1 MPPQNPFSLLDQEE
15 KTRPPAPAPAAPT
28 LSPKNPFLAI
38 DQADQ
43 TEQQQV
49 RTSTQQAA
57 QTTPDKRAESLKLSL
72 RTGLP
77 TSVIERNFDEI
88 KQRSQIA
95 ETPYAQI
102 QRESP
107 GVFQWAKEPDHAAV
121 AADDME
127 NLGFLEWVLT
137 APSKAF
143 AQTVNQIRYSELR
156 YKSMFGTLSQAEQD
170 AMGAFKY
177 HSELGGQL
185 GAGNSWFRKSVT
197 GAGQLLAQSI
207 EPAKYAVVGG
217 LEGLPFGALGGSII
231 PGVGT
236 VGGALAT
243 ATVTARAGLMYGVFK
258 TTAMQETAGA
268 YDEMLAFR
276 DERGQPLDP
285 GVAKVAAL
293 TVGGLNGLIEQVGLE
308 AFLKRFPGLDKLSGA
323 ASRGAVKTALKN
335 PTVRAAFAKLAKE
348 YAGSLTAET
357 ATEVAQRAVTIAGE
371 ELSKVASGI
380 ETRPTADVWDDLVNE
395 AANAIPTFALG
406 LAPGPMIALANDAAK
421 AKRAEQSK
429 LLFTALGEGAAA
441 SKTLA
446 RAPDAVQRLAHE
458 ITKDGPI
465 ETVYAPL
472 DTWATY
478 WQSKGLDPAAVAA
491 DVTGKPDAYA
501 DALAHQGA
509 DGNLAIPTAVYAA
522 KLAGTEHNA
531 FFTNELRLGNPD
543 EFNAREVEA
552 LKTSIDQVAKTV
564 IAEAQADPAEQ
575 AFVQLRDAIQQQL
588 TEGGKF
594 GQPTAEKLAALVQ
607 AGFGTLASR
616 AGFDP
621 LEIYQGYG
629 LRVQRSD
636 IASAEAAAATPRDE
650 LTAGERLPLP
660 ATESL
665 SEPPGGGVPG
675 PGPESMPPAMAGL
688 ESAADIMR
696 SPDIQAILE
705 EQHQAHLRALPNA
718 AEVPGINAPPAN
730 LAQTNLGA
738 AILRYVAE
746 DPTLIQRAAEM
757 RARAAAVPRGIDII
771 EAPPAAEHAAVV
783 GTDQPAGPAN
793 DAGISAKF
801 IGWQPGFEDIAAFP
815 LYTIEGGPS
824 HGTTVTEKELTDAG
838 IPIPPTPPLTEFNQ
852 STRGIQTFY
861 QSGEPSD
868 PNFYSRL
875 TRTVT
880 EAKQNRATGS
890 QWKAMIRNSK
900 IGINKD
906 EFALARVEDLE
917 DGKSYS
923 KDEVLAWLQ
932 VNTPKLT
939 AVVLSGESEPD
950 EDEVRDRAQ
959 EIFDEMV
966 QEAESEVDLD
976 DIIGRATTYEDEVEE
991 EVQKEDAHGNPMVDE
1006 DGDPI
1011 YETQYVTRYYP
1022 AIEGGY
1028 KPNRRRGYGLVD
1040 RDETE
1045 IIEDADS
1052 YDDEDDAQEAAEK
1065 YLRNIEMEPYWE
1077 MIREQAEENVDF
1089 SDAEE
1094 RAREELGSGNGGRG
1108 PKFPSY
1114 VLPGQEDNDTYREV
1128 FIAAEPMKVFLTRDE
1143 VARKIYQEPF
1153 DALDAEHQGHVTR
1166 YIETDR
1172 PSNIPRWNDGHSDY
1186 DFVENPIVR
1195 VRLNIRSTE
1204 GEEYEQPFV
1213 VKSPAESR
1221 GPQKWQVAVQRSE
1234 HLIEHVQWF
1243 DTEQEARDYVATQP
1257 PQKGRTAGQQVLFL
1271 EEVQPPSGEKQF
1283 LVTPT
1288 KQLVEGELIPRPL
1301 GESKFFRTKE
1311 EADTYAKE
1319 ITGIVTKQLTGNQGK
1334 MPSLFIDNWREIG
1347 FKWALHYAN
1356 ALGLDGVAW
1365 TTGAQ
1370 QAERYSLSKR
1380 VKSIDWVPYALN
1392 VGTGSNRTFR
1402 SVKLTLLDYD
1412 YEKPLNMAVDQAGT
1426 IFQANGP
1433 VRLAGQVQGNTL
1445 AQLIGKE
1452 LATQIL
1458 EKEDGTLE
1466 GKGLKV
1472 GGEGLTKLYE
1482 VDFRNVVNGIP
1493 AIKKNGGKTTSVP
1506 IVQKLEY
1513 TVHQLIGD
1521 EYKAKVE
1528 DWLKLTPEQ
1537 RAAHFGP
1544 TEPEDLHE
1552 MGERVWPRHFFEIR
1566 DENEQVIK
1574 EFVSNTLAYQFVKA
1588 NRHQPVQ
1595 QPALLFTPAMK
1606 AALGDPQPMFQGGP
1620 TTRRGS
1626 ITFAPGQTTINL
1638 FAQANLSTFLHE
1650 TGHLFLEVIG
1660 DLHDRVA
1667 KLDPATLTPQQTKL
1681 LADYQTI
1688 LKSFGVTSRGEITTA
1703 HHEQWARS
1711 FETYL
1716 MEGRAPSAEL
1726 RSAFARFASWLVGI
1740 YKSLT
1745 ALNAPLSPE
1754 IRGVMD
1760 RMVATDDAIS
1770 RAERDGH
1777 LQPLFLT
1784 PEQAGMSPARFEL
1797 YRDALTEAS
1806 LRSREALNLQLM
1818 SEVSREQTT
1827 QWKQAQTETRAQVE
1841 GEVHDMPVYKALAAM
1856 TRGTKPDGSP
1866 LVEGEEPAP
1875 MRMSKQMLVEQF
1887 GAQRLREIP
1896 RTTYTVEGGLDP
1908 ATIADAYGFSSPDAL
1923 LTAISQAKPM
1933 KQLIAQ
1939 ETEKRMLQEHGSI
1952 LLDGTLHEK
1961 AQAAALDESRDV
1973 VLRDELATLIK
1984 LKRQVSPFEQ
1994 LAVKE
1999 QIDERIY
2006 ERRWLEAEAKLRIAI
2021 AEGYKQVEI
2030 DKLKADVRN
2039 LKAAARSGPK
2049 AVRDALPKAAV
2060 LRELAQ
2066 ATVARMQVRAL
2077 NPSIYWT
2084 AARRASDK
2092 ATQAAARQDFDG
2104 AIVAKQEELINVAL
2118 YREIARVKDDVAIRV
2133 AAARNMGKPSM
2144 LKRLLQA
2151 GEGYHDQ
2158 VADVL
2163 DRYEFAQVPAKALQR
2178 RTELR
2183 KFLDGIEASGRP
2195 VDLPR
2200 ALLDDV
2206 QRINY
2211 KELTVQEL
2219 FGISDGLQAI
2229 VHLARLKNRLL
2240 AAQEKRAFD
2249 VVRNELGNSIRSNVA
2264 QQTPRLEFRPKDEKW
2279 RKLSGAIAAHRKI
2292 AFIAEMLDG
2301 HQKDGP
2307 ATRSL
2312 VRPLNQAGDAEEV
2325 RRLNDGQALWGIVT
2339 THFPAALTGGL
2350 NTMQFIPAIGG
2361 SLSLEGRIALALNWG
2376 TKTGQDRVL
2385 SDPRLRANR
2394 EQVQAIL
2401 DTLDKHHWEFIQALW
2416 NFVGQYRQEIIDVEK
2431 KVNGVAPQ
2439 MVEGVDVQTKFGTI
2453 KGAYYP
2459 LVYDTRLAPRA
2470 AQLEQANAAR
2480 ASLAATYVR
2489 QTTAHGFTEKRLEHV
2504 ELPLRLDLGVAFHHV
2519 DQVIHYLTH
2528 RVPLMDV
2535 TRLIRDPVVSKAIHE
2550 TAGDQVYR
2558 QFTNWLGDLAVGAL
2572 PGGEH
2577 LIDDAATWVRPRLQ
2591 LAALGLNVWT
2601 SVQQPLG
2608 LFNGMDEIGVR
2619 NVMRG
2624 LRRWL
2629 TDAAQMENT
2638 VAFVTNKS
2646 NMMLG
2651 RVGTSTQDLSDLR
2664 AAFRTQGGFFDQMVR
2679 KVSGDT
2685 LTQHAIL
2692 DGMLWHIGMMQRVA
2706 DMPVW
2711 LGRYEAALEENPE
2724 DDARAVALADEAV
2737 LKSQGGG
2744 NIKDLA
2750 GVQRGR
2756 PAVRAWLMFYSY
2768 GNLVLNQNI
2777 RAFERTNFRSPN
2789 DLMKLLGSLSLIN
2802 LMPAVATV
2810 TLGMLFRRR
2819 VAPDDPEKFERWWIT
2834 EVAKETLSGA
2844 MNGLV
2849 LIRELT
2855 PILTSGV
2862 RGYEG
2867 PAGARFISNIYELA
2881 GQLKQGVN
2889 DEALWKAANSAAG
2902 VVFGYPALQ
2911 AQRTVEG
2918 WRALQAGK
2926 ETNPLVLVTGPA
2938 PKKAAR

>member
-15 KTRPPAPAPAAPT
+15 KTRPPTSGAAAAT

-49 RTSTQQAA
+49 RTSAQQATE
-57 QTTPDKRAESLKLSL
+57 TTPDKRAESLKLSL

-77 TSVIERNFDEI
+77 TAVIERNFDAI

-95 ETPYAQI
+95 DTPYAQI

-127 NLGFLEWVLT
+127 NLGFIEWLLT

-143 AQTVNQIRYSELR
+143 AQTTNQIRYSELR

-185 GAGNSWFRKSVT
+185 GAANSWFRKSVT
-197 GAGQLLAQSI
+197 GAGQLLAQSM

-217 LEGLPFGALGGSII
+217 LEGLPFGALGGSIV

-258 TTAMQETAGA
+258 TTAMQETAAA

-276 DERGQPLDP
+276 DERGQPLNPD
-285 GVAKVAAL
+285 VAKVAAL

-371 ELSKVASGI
+371 ELTKVAAGQK
-380 ETRPTADVWDDLVNE
+380 TRPAADVWDDLVNE

-406 LAPGPMIALANDAAK
+406 LAPGPVLALANDAAK
-421 AKRAEQSK
+421 AKRAEQGK
-429 LLFTALGEGAAA
+429 VLFTALGEGAAN
-441 SKTLA
+441 SKTLQ
-446 RAPDAVQRLAHE
+446 RAPDAVQKLAHA

-491 DVTGKPDAYA
+491 EVTGKPDAYA
-501 DALAHQGA
+501 EALAHQGA
-509 DGNLAIPTAVYAA
+509 DGNLAIPTAAYAT

-575 AFVQLRDAIQQQL
+575 AFTQLRDAIQQQL

-636 IASAEAAAATPRDE
+636 IASAEATAAAPRDE
-650 LTAGERLPLP
+650 LTSGERLPLP

-688 ESAADIMR
+688 ETAEPAG
-696 SPDIQAILE
+696 
-705 EQHQAHLRALPNA
+705 EQLIRPELLD
-718 AEVPGINAPPAN
+718 INAPPAN
-730 LAQTNLGA
+730 LQQTNLGA

-746 DPTLIQRAAEM
+746 DPGLIRRAAEM
-757 RARAAAVPRGIDII
+757 RARAAAVPRSTDII
-771 EAPPAAEHAAVV
+771 EAPPATEHAATI
-783 GTDQPAGPAN
+783 GAEQPAGPAN

-815 LYTIEGGPS
+815 LYNIEGGPS
-824 HGTTVTEKELTDAG
+824 HGTTVTEKELNDAG

-861 QSGEPSD
+861 QSGESGD

-875 TRTVT
+875 TRTVE
-880 EAKQNRATGS
+880 EAKQNKANGA

-900 IGINKD
+900 IGIAKD
-906 EFALARVEDLE
+906 EFAIARVDDLE
-917 DGKSYS
+917 DGKSYT
-923 KDEVLAWLQ
+923 KEEVLQYLRA
-932 VNTPKLT
+932 NTPKLT
-939 AVVLSGESEPD
+939 AIVLEGDAAPD
-950 EDEVRDRAQ
+950 EDEVRERAQ

-966 QEAESEVDLD
+966 QEAESDVDMD
-976 DIIGRATTYEDEVEE
+976 DILGRATAVEDEQEEEVLQLDENGDPKLDEDGNEIYETEYVSRWYPALDGGYRRHPTRTWGVVDRRGTEIFEDAESYEDENDAVEE
-991 EVQKEDAHGNPMVDE
+991 AE
-1006 DGDPI
+1006 
-1011 YETQYVTRYYP
+1011 R
-1022 AIEGGY
+1022 
-1028 KPNRRRGYGLVD
+1028 L
-1040 RDETE
+1040 RDK
-1045 IIEDADS
+1045 ID
-1052 YDDEDDAQEAAEK
+1052 
-1065 YLRNIEMEPYWE
+1065 LEPFYE
-1077 MIREQAEENVDF
+1077 MIREAAEQNVDW
-1089 SDAEE
+1089 SDAESQAE
-1094 RAREELGSGNGGRG
+1094 EELGSANGEHGVHY
-1108 PKFPSY
+1108 KSY

-1128 FIAAEPMKVFLTRDE
+1128 FVAAEPIRAFKTLDQI
-1143 VARKIYQEPF
+1143 AQETYGRPF
-1153 DALDAEHQGHVTR
+1153 DKLEPDERTFVSRRANE
-1166 YIETDR
+1166 ER
-1172 PSNIPRWNDGHSDY
+1172 PAITPRWRDGHSDY
-1186 DFVENPIVR
+1186 NFVENPIVR
-1195 VRLNIRSTE
+1195 LRLNVRTTESTQVERKRIVEAPTDPLGLGRWYVRVE
-1204 GEEYEQPFV
+1204 GEV
-1213 VKSPAESR
+1213 
-1221 GPQKWQVAVQRSE
+1221 E
-1234 HLIEHVQWF
+1234 HQQSF
-1243 DTEQEARDYVATQP
+1243 ATEEEARASVEKTPVVMVTEPGDSI
-1257 PQKGRTAGQQVLFL
+1257 LFL
-1271 EEVQPPSGEKQF
+1271 EEVQPPSDE
-1283 LVTPT
+1283 
-1288 KQLVEGELIPRPL
+1288 
-1301 GESKFFRTKE
+1301 
-1311 EADTYAKE
+1311 
-1319 ITGIVTKQLTGNQGK
+1319 NQAK
-1334 MPSLFIDNWREIG
+1334 MPALFIKNWREIG
-1347 FKWALHYAN
+1347 FKWALHYATE
-1356 ALGLDGVAW
+1356 LDVDGIAW

-1370 QAERYSLSKR
+1370 QAERYSLRKR
-1380 VKSIDWVPYALN
+1380 VKSINWVPYARD
-1392 VGTGSNRTFR
+1392 VGIGQADRTHR
-1402 SVKLTLLDYD
+1402 SVRLQLIDYD
-1412 YEKPLNMAVDQAGT
+1412 YEKPLNLAVDKEGK
-1426 IFQANGP
+1426 IFQTNGP
-1433 VRLAGQVQGNTL
+1433 ERLAGQIQGHSL
-1445 AQLIGKE
+1445 AELIGKD
-1452 LATQIL
+1452 LAKQII
-1458 EKEDGTLE
+1458 ETDEEGTVE
-1466 GKGLKV
+1466 GKGLTV

-1482 VDFRNVVNGIP
+1482 VDFRNVVNNIP
-1493 AIKKNGGKTTSVP
+1493 AIKKHGGKATSVP

-1513 TVHQLIGD
+1513 SVHQAIGD
-1521 EYKAKVE
+1521 EYQG
-1528 DWLKLTPEQ
+1528 KLEAWRGMSDDQ
-1537 RAAHFGP
+1537 RRALYGAWSS
-1544 TEPEDLHE
+1544 EDLRIEEDNHIE
-1552 MGERVWPRHFFEIR
+1552 PRHFFEIR

-1574 EFVSNTLAYQFVKA
+1574 EFINNTLAYQYVKDH
-1588 NRHQPVQ
+1588 RHQPVQ
-1595 QPALLFTPAMK
+1595 QPALMLTDAMK
-1606 AALGDPQPMFQGGP
+1606 EAIGQGQPMFQGGP
-1620 TTRRGS
+1620 MSRRGA

-1681 LADYQTI
+1681 LADYQMI
-1688 LKSFGVTSRGEITTA
+1688 LKSFGVKNRGEITVA

-1784 PEQAGMSPARFEL
+1784 PEQAGMTPARFEL
-1797 YRDALTEAS
+1797 YREALSEAS

-1818 SEVSREQTT
+1818 SEVTRQQTE
-1827 QWKQAQTETRAQVE
+1827 QWKQAQTETRTQVE
-1841 GEVHDMPVYKALAAM
+1841 NEVHDMPVYKALAAM

-1875 MRMSKQMLVEQF
+1875 MRMSKQMLVEQL
-1887 GAQRLREIP
+1887 GAQRLRQIP
-1896 RTTYTVEGGLDP
+1896 RTTYTTEGGLDP

-1923 LTAISQAKPM
+1923 LTAIAQAKPM

-1939 ETEKRMLQEHGSI
+1939 ETEKRMLQEHGAI

-1984 LKRQVSPFEQ
+1984 LKRQTAPFEN
-1994 LAVKE
+1994 LARRE
-1999 QIDERIY
+1999 EINERIY

-2021 AEGYKQVEI
+2021 AEGHKQVEI

-2039 LKAAARSGPK
+2039 LKAAARSGPR
-2049 AVRDALPKAAV
+2049 AVRDAMPKAAV

-2066 ATVARMQVRAL
+2066 TTVAKMQVRAL
-2077 NPSIYWT
+2077 NPAIYWT

-2118 YREIARVKDDVAIRV
+2118 YREIARVKEDVTMRV
-2133 AAARNMGKPSM
+2133 ASARNLGKPSM
-2144 LKRLLQA
+2144 MKRLLKA

-2219 FGISDGLQAI
+2219 IGISDGLQAI

-2279 RKLSGAIAAHRKI
+2279 RKLSGAIASHRKV

-2312 VRPLNQAGDAEEV
+2312 VRPLNLAGDAEEV
-2325 RRLNDGQALWGIVT
+2325 RRLTDGQALWKIVQQ
-2339 THFPAALTGGL
+2339 HFPAALTGGL

-2361 SLSLEGRIALALNWG
+2361 SLSLEGRIAIALNMG
-2376 TKTGQDRVL
+2376 TATGQQRVL

-2401 DTLDKHHWEFIQALW
+2401 DTLDRHHWEFIQALW
-2416 NFVGQYRQEIIDVEK
+2416 KFVGQYRQEIIDVEK
-2431 KVNGVAPQ
+2431 KVSGVAPE

-2470 AQLEQANAAR
+2470 AQLAEANAAR

-2550 TAGDQVYR
+2550 TAGDQIYK
-2558 QFTNWLGDLAVGAL
+2558 QITNWLGDLAVGAL

-2638 VAFVTNKS
+2638 VAFVVNKS
-2646 NMMLG
+2646 NFMLG

-2664 AAFRTQGGFFDQMVR
+2664 AAFRTQGGFFDRMVR
-2679 KVSGDT
+2679 SVTADMV
-2685 LTQHAIL
+2685 TQHAIL

-2711 LGRYEAALEENPE
+2711 LGKYEAALEENPE

-2938 PKKAAR
+2938 PKQAAR